1 MPFRE
6 TLLNLAIT
14 AVLVLIITLVAILL
28 KESRPVPVAAIPI
41 GKAAAPATSPSENG
55 LPPPKAEFEVFPK
68 AKLVESKNN
77 EADTLRIKLDD
88 RHDEI
93 VFTLYFVDAPD
104 ASLTH
109 PQLVQDQS
117 RYFQINQDLVLKM
130 GAEAAA
136 YVTGLLKTKPFTLLT
151 RWEPVPDRSRYYA
164 LIMVETEK
172 GKVYL
177 ADLLMQKGY
186 GRLAG
191 ISCDLPGGVK
201 GADDYGLYLHQL
213 SKQAREAKIGVWGA
227 K

>member
-41 GKAAAPATSPSENG
+41 GKAAAPTTAPSENG

-68 AKLVESKNN
+68 ARLVESKNN
-77 EADTLRIKLDD
+77 EADTLRVKIDD
-88 RHDEI
+88 QHDEI
-93 VFTLYFVDAPD
+93 VFTLYFVDAPE
-104 ASLTH
+104 ASHTH

-117 RYFQINQDLVLKM
+117 RYFQISQDLVVKT
-130 GAEAAA
+130 GTEAAA
-136 YVTGLLKTKPFTLLT
+136 YATGLLKDKTFTLLT

-164 LIMVETEK
+164 LIMVETDK

-186 GRLAG
+186 ARLAG
-191 ISCDLPGGVK
+191 LSCDLPGGVK

-213 SKQAREAKIGVWGA
+213 SKQAREAKLGAWGA